1 MTRIYK
7 IFMPKIPNMKHG
19 LLLKFAIPFV
29 CILLLASTGTQAQ
42 CEILKSEMED
52 LKIYMN
58 KVSQLT
64 DSLQTYAES
73 AAFGAQFNR
82 ARYNAHKVKVMMG
95 EALTAADEAVTMAAS
110 AQYHS
115 EICGIKA
122 VKTYAIDVENHTTD
136 ARNFADEAYLNAK
149 NSVSAKNIGDIRYY
163 MRKSQNASQEAR
175 NSADD
180 ASFAVSFVRS
190 NCTHANGQTV
200 SIEE

>member
-1 MTRIYK
+1 
-7 IFMPKIPNMKHG
+7 MKHG

-29 CILLLASTGTQAQ
+29 WILLLAPINTQAQ
-42 CEILKSEMED
+42 CEIFKSEMED

-73 AAFGAQFNR
+73 AAFGAQFKG
-82 ARYNAHKVKVMMG
+82 ARSNVHKVKFLIG
-95 EALTAADEAVTMAAS
+95 EALTAADEAVTIAAS

-115 EICGIKA
+115 EICGIKT
-122 VKTYAIDVENHTTD
+122 VITHTIDVENFITD
-136 ARNFADEAYLNAK
+136 ARNYADEAYLNAQ
-149 NSVSAKNIGDIRYY
+149 NAIFAKNIGDIRYY

-180 ASFAVSFVRS
+180 ASFAVLFARS
-190 NCTHANGQTV
+190 SCTHANGQTV
-200 SIEE
+200 SLEE